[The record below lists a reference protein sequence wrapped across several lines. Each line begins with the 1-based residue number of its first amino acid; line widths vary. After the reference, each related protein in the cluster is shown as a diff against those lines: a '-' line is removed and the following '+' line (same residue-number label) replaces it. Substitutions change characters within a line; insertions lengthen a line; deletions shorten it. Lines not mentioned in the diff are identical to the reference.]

1 MIGSHLRMHSFR
13 YTPKP
18 MTRFYR
24 SLVPL
29 LLFGFMLVGCDSGG
43 SSVPSDL
50 GDGTTV
56 ELETTSD
63 VVSETDESYTVNLV
77 AMDPGFKEF
86 SLDVSVDQSQS
97 TATAE
102 DDFRGLPADTT
113 ITFPESTTNEGRQL
127 ISFDIVDEPIDST
140 GFLEEDETLVLTLSA
155 SDTSDVSVGENDTFT
170 LTVEEDDEPLTTQE
184 ARGRSTG
191 DRAVVDG
198 IVTRVDGDGAYV
210 QDSEGALYAFDGDFG
225 AQVGDEVRVDGPTA
239 YFSGLFQLESV
250 SDGRLTEVLSSGNTL
265 PAPDTISLGEVT
277 DNGEEYESELIRV
290 ENFAI
295 DDGGDQQF
303 QAGTNYTITN
313 SSGESVLRIPGGS
326 ELEGEDIPERA
337 NFQGVLGQ
345 FNDFG
350 DPDDNTGYQLLGLES
365 EDLEPVVN
373 LASVDFSDD
382 QLDPMTAYSVASD
395 EDWGTSSDGD
405 PPNAPYAV
413 ANGFGA
419 DEASNDWLISPALD
433 FTSTQDETLRFI
445 NAKGFNDSGRRGLQV
460 KVSTDY
466 DGSGNPEN
474 FTWTDVSDQVTF
486 SEGEFEFVESGAVD
500 LSGSEFQGSE
510 VYVAFQYQSTS
521 PDNAAAWQVD
531 NIVVSG
537 QPAN

>member
-1 MIGSHLRMHSFR
+1 MRRFRTALLPVLVIG
-13 YTPKP
+13 
-18 MTRFYR
+18 
-24 SLVPL
+24 LVL
-29 LLFGFMLVGCDSGG
+29 AGCDSGG
-43 SSVPSDL
+43 GGAPSDL
-50 GDGTTV
+50 GDNTAV

-63 VVSETDESYTVNLV
+63 VVSETDGSYTVSLV

-86 SLDVSVDQSQS
+86 SLDVTVDPSQS

-102 DDFRGLPADTT
+102 EDFRGLPADTT
-113 ITFPESTTNEGRQL
+113 ITFPESTTNEGRRL

-170 LTVEEDDEPLTTQE
+170 LTVEEDDEPLTTLE
-184 ARGRSTG
+184 ARDRPSGG
-191 DRAVVDG
+191 RAVVDG

-225 AQVGDEVRVDGPTA
+225 GQVGDEVRVDGPTA

-250 SDGRLTEVLSSGNTL
+250 SEGRLTEVLSSGNEL

-303 QAGTNYTITN
+303 QAGTNYTISN

-326 ELEGEDIPERA
+326 ALVGEDIPEGA

-345 FNDFG
+345 FNNFG
-350 DPDDNTGYQLLGLES
+350 DPDENTGYQLLGLETG
-365 EDLEPVVN
+365 DLEPVVT

-382 QLDPMTAYSVASD
+382 QLAPMTAYSVASGN
-395 EDWGTSSDGD
+395 DWATGSDGD
-405 PPNAPYAV
+405 PPNAPYAIMS
-413 ANGFGA
+413 GFGA
-419 DEASNDWLISPALD
+419 DEPSNDWLISPALN
-433 FTSTQDETLRFI
+433 FNSAQNETLRFI
-445 NAKGFNDSGRRGLQV
+445 NAKGFDDSGRRGLQV

-486 SEGEFEFVESGAVD
+486 SEGDFNFVNSGAVD
-500 LSGSEFQGSE
+500 LSGFEGSE
-510 VYVAFQYQSTS
+510 VYVAFQYRSSGTS
-521 PDNAAAWQVD
+521 GGQAADWQVD

>member
-1 MIGSHLRMHSFR
+1 
-13 YTPKP
+13 
-18 MTRFYR
+18 MTLLYR
-24 SLVPL
+24 LLAPL
-29 LLFGFMLVGCDSGG
+29 LLFSLVLAGCDSGG
-43 SSVPSDL
+43 GVPDDL
-50 GDGTTV
+50 GDSTSVGFVESAATLVEGEDETYALEITV
-56 ELETTSD
+56 D
-63 VVSETDESYTVNLV
+63 
-77 AMDPGFKEF
+77 DPGFEEAR
-86 SLDVSVDQSQS
+86 LNLSVNSSQS
-97 TATAE
+97 TAALG
-102 DDFRGLPADTT
+102 DDATGLTGDTT
-113 ITFPESTTNEGRQL
+113 VAFPRSATSGGTVSIPL
-127 ISFDIVDEPIDST
+127 TIVDEPIDST
-140 GFLEEDETLVLTLSA
+140 GFLEDTESLVFTLSPADTLAPEIDGGA
-155 SDTSDVSVGENDTFT
+155 SSFT
-170 LTVEEDDEPLTTQE
+170 LTIEEDDEPLTTQE
-184 ARGRSTG
+184 ARARSTG
-191 DRAVVDG
+191 SRAVVDG

-239 YFSGLFQLESV
+239 FFSGLFQLEDV
-250 SDGRLTEVLSSGNTL
+250 SGGRLTEVLSSGNTL
-265 PAPDTISLGEVT
+265 PTPNTISLGEVT

-313 SSGESVLRIPGGS
+313 SSGELVLRIPGGS

-395 EDWGTSSDGD
+395 QDWGTSSEGD

-433 FTSTQDETLRFI
+433 FTNVENETLRFI

-466 DGSGNPEN
+466 DGNGNPTN
-474 FTWTDVSDQVTF
+474 FTWADVSDQVNF
-486 SEGEFEFVESGAVD
+486 SEGDFNFAGSGAVD
-500 LSGSEFQGSE
+500 LSGFQGSE
-510 VYVAFQYQSTS
+510 VYVAFQYQSTGPS
-521 PDNAAAWQVD
+521 DAAAWQVD